1 MFASPYRSD
10 LHGGG
15 YTEYVPMSVEEWSQ
29 HAFETLRALRGIL
42 VAEREEASFVTKP
55 AIGELEK
62 AVIKL
67 LDAYQDD
74 IRGDREMLDRYVKE
88 MTKKKKSETGK

>member
-42 VAEREEASFVTKP
+42 VAEREEASFITKS
-55 AIGELEK
+55 AMCSLEE
-62 AVIKL
+62 AVNKL
-67 LDAYQDD
+67 LVAYQDD
-74 IRGDREMLDRYVKE
+74 IRGDREMHERYVKE
-88 MTKKKKSETGK
+88 MTKKPDSKPGK